1 MEKGNQFYNK
11 LNKIV
16 KYLGIKVQKQKNC
29 IYFCDCLTASKLN
42 FSFKV
47 MKGLK
52 SKDKKLFE
60 NTKKVHLI
68 ATSVWAYREKRAGA

>member
-47 MKGLK
+47 MNYEYSVVAL
-52 SKDKKLFE
+52 LFV
-60 NTKKVHLI
+60 TCLFFFFF
-68 ATSVWAYREKRAGA
+68 